1 MKKFSKFILK
11 YLGWNTDVNVPDID
25 KVVICLAPHTSNWD
39 FVIGR
44 LYYSALGLKVAFL
57 IKKEW
62 LRPPLGSWMRSLG
75 AIPVDRSK
83 KNSLTDQLAAHFKES
98 SRMHLAITPEGTRKP
113 NPNWKLGFY
122 YIAKKAGV
130 PILPVALD
138 YKRKEAI
145 VFDLFYPG
153 DDEEKDIAYIK
164 SLYKDVKGKRPEN
177 FVL

>member
-1 MKKFSKFILK
+1 M
-11 YLGWNTDVNVPDID
+11 GWDTNVQVPDND
-25 KVVICLAPHTSNWD
+25 KMLICLAPHTSNWD
-39 FVIGR
+39 FIIGR
-44 LYYSALGLKVAFL
+44 LYYSALGLKVSFL

-62 LRPPLGSWMRSLG
+62 LRPPLGAWMRSLG

-83 KNSLTDQLAAHFKES
+83 RNSLTDQLAEYFRKSEKL
-98 SRMHLAITPEGTRKP
+98 HLAITPEGTRKP

-138 YKRKEAI
+138 NKQKKAI

-153 DDEEKDIAYIK
+153 EDAEADIAKIK
-164 SLYKDVKGKRPEN
+164 SLYKGIQGKHPEN